1 MDFVCPICKGELT
14 PTENLIKKC
23 PLGHSFDRA
32 RAGYYNLL
40 VGQSGGTHGD
50 NREMV
55 DARRAFL
62 SGDYYSPLANR
73 VAELALEH
81 TEPLGTVLD
90 IGCGEGYYSTR
101 VASMLQKRDGTHSLM
116 AFDISKDAVKRLL
129 ARDKTIC
136 AAVASAYDMPIAT
149 GTVDTALLV
158 FSPLAREEIY
168 RVLRED
174 GKLIMV
180 FPDVMHLY
188 GLKEKI
194 YDTPYKNKPEPTELS
209 GFSLISDEALS
220 YEITVEGE
228 MIKNLFMMTPYAYRT
243 SEANKARLFSN
254 ETITT
259 EVAFR
264 ILVYRKV

>member
-14 PTENLIKKC
+14 ISENLIKKC
-23 PLGHSFDRA
+23 PKGHSFDRA

-62 SGDYYSPLANR
+62 SGGYYSPLADR
-73 VAELALEH
+73 VAELVLLH
-81 TEPLGTVLD
+81 TKPLGTVLD

-101 VASMLQKRDGTHSLM
+101 VASNLALRDGSHSLM

-129 ARDKTIC
+129 ARDKTIF

-149 GTVDTALLV
+149 GSVDTALLV
-158 FSPLAREEIY
+158 FSPLARDEIY
-168 RVLRED
+168 RVLSPS
-174 GKLIMV
+174 GKLVMV
-180 FPDVMHLY
+180 FPDVMHLF

-194 YDTPYKNKPEPTELS
+194 YDTPYKNKPEPTELQ
-209 GFSLISDEALS
+209 GFELLSDESLS
-220 YEITVEGE
+220 YEITVEGD

-243 SEANKARLFSN
+243 SEANKARLYTN
-254 ETITT
+254 EVITT